1 MSTSMNDQSRI
12 AIVGLGYV
20 GLPLAVEF
28 SKKYETIGYDT
39 SMSRIQ
45 ELSRGF
51 DNTNELTSQELSS
64 ASNISFTNLV
74 DNIKESN
81 IYIITVPTPI
91 SNNNEP
97 DLSMIESATIDIASV
112 LREGDIIIYES
123 TVYPGLTEEICV
135 PLLEKESGLK
145 YNKDFFCGYSPE
157 RINPGDKEHN
167 VTNIVK
173 VTSGSNHDVAQKI
186 DSLYKSIIKAGT
198 YLAPSIKVAEMAKV
212 IENTQRD
219 VNIALIN
226 EFAQICSKLDIDTEE
241 VLKASETKWNF
252 ISFRPG
258 LVGGHCIG
266 VDPYYLTYKCE
277 ELGHKPEVIL
287 SGRVLNDNMHK
298 FIVSDVIS
306 NANDKNIDT
315 SELKVLIMGFTFKEN
330 CPDYRNSRSFH
341 LMEEFEKKNCIVDVF
356 DPWID
361 SEKINAEY
369 NFIPVQKPKNNYYD
383 VIIITIAHDEF
394 LRMGKDKISNLGKDN
409 HLLYDMKYIFNS
421 DEVDARL

>member
-1 MSTSMNDQSRI
+1 MNDQSKI

-74 DNIKESN
+74 DDVKESN

-91 SNNNEP
+91 SDNNEP

-157 RINPGDKEHN
+157 RINPGDKEHK

-241 VLKASETKWNF
+241 VLKASETKSDF
-252 ISFRPG
+252 A
-258 LVGGHCIG
+258 LG
-266 VDPYYLTYKCE
+266 V
-277 ELGHKPEVIL
+277 
-287 SGRVLNDNMHK
+287 
-298 FIVSDVIS
+298 
-306 NANDKNIDT
+306 
-315 SELKVLIMGFTFKEN
+315 
-330 CPDYRNSRSFH
+330 SRS
-341 LMEEFEKKNCIVDVF
+341 D
-356 DPWID
+356 
-361 SEKINAEY
+361 
-369 NFIPVQKPKNNYYD
+369 IPKEIPAIQ
-383 VIIITIAHDEF
+383 A
-394 LRMGKDKISNLGKDN
+394 
-409 HLLYDMKYIFNS
+409 
-421 DEVDARL
+421 